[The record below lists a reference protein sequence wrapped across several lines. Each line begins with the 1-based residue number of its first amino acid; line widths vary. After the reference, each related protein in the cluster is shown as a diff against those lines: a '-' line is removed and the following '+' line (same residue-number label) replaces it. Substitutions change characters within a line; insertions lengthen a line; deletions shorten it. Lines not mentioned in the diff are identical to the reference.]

1 MTARVS
7 PMAWRWEAWSFVAAA
22 ILAVAVGTF
31 ARGFVG
37 QEWFF
42 TTDNLAHSLPLAPP
56 FLVAAGVVVGVDR
69 WSPGRSW
76 LLAGAWLLAL
86 HGALQVIL
94 EVQFAS
100 IINSA
105 GDVAAAKP
113 WILARGV
120 LSGASHALGFG
131 ALAAGMWRSRI
142 GEWRGIRR
150 VTAIGLAAVTGLMAV
165 GPLSTSIMG
174 PAAAL
179 APLDALGFGLTGLG
193 VLAAGALAIAGLLAA
208 PKRAPIPELLIA
220 AGAAIY
226 VVGPGLAWWAFAIV
240 PPDAISLLVLTNVG
254 VATAALLAIAIG
266 FGSGAYFGSAED

>member
-1 MTARVS
+1 
-7 PMAWRWEAWSFVAAA
+7 MAWRWEAWSFVAAA